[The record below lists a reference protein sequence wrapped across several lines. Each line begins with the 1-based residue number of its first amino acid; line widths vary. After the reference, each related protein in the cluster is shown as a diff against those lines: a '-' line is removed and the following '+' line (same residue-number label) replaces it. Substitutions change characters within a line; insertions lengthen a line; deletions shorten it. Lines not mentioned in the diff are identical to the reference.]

1 MRTEILEKIKEK
13 YGSRATDSSFECGLY
28 SRDLGP
34 VPGLLVNPLFN
45 TTPDLVVRPSHAE
58 EVAEILRTAYG
69 SGIPVTPRAGAS
81 TVYFDSVPIKGG
93 IVMDVNLL
101 RGIVELNEEKM
112 TVKVRSATTWS
123 ELEGYLNRKGLAC
136 KSYPSS
142 APAATVGGWLCMMGY
157 GLGSLKYGSMLSQ
170 IKSIEVV
177 LPAGEIRTLTSETEP
192 SLDWFAGSEGT
203 LGVVTEVEIEVR
215 RLTAMEHFMLLLAD
229 ESELLNVMQAFM
241 NASVTPYNLHFAD
254 QHCLRAMDKLGF
266 GLEGVDSGCTLGID
280 YEGTKEELEQA
291 RKTVE
296 AITSENE
303 KVTRLEDEV
312 AELEWDGRFKAL
324 KLKRGGPGVLGA
336 EVWLPV
342 KELAGY
348 LAEVQTMGPKYHV
361 DLFSYGHV
369 VTPEYITV
377 MTTFY
382 ADETRTIPY
391 IINLSLVKKI
401 QDVGYRH
408 GGCPYGVGLWNTPYL
423 NRIYESARLA
433 ELRKR
438 KQQLDPK
445 GLMNPGKVY
454 RPPFLMQ
461 PFTYGLGMDVMAG
474 VQKLVGRGGSR

>member
-215 RLTAMEHFMLLLAD
+215 RLTAMEHFMLLLVD
-229 ESELLNVMQAFM
+229 ESELVKVMPAFLD
-241 NASVTPYNLHFAD
+241 ASVTP
-254 QHCLRAMDKLGF
+254 
-266 GLEGVDSGCTLGID
+266 
-280 YEGTKEELEQA
+280 
-291 RKTVE
+291 
-296 AITSENE
+296 
-303 KVTRLEDEV
+303 
-312 AELEWDGRFKAL
+312 
-324 KLKRGGPGVLGA
+324 
-336 EVWLPV
+336 
-342 KELAGY
+342 
-348 LAEVQTMGPKYHV
+348 
-361 DLFSYGHV
+361 
-369 VTPEYITV
+369 
-377 MTTFY
+377 
-382 ADETRTIPY
+382 
-391 IINLSLVKKI
+391 
-401 QDVGYRH
+401 
-408 GGCPYGVGLWNTPYL
+408 
-423 NRIYESARLA
+423 
-433 ELRKR
+433 
-438 KQQLDPK
+438 
-445 GLMNPGKVY
+445 
-454 RPPFLMQ
+454 
-461 PFTYGLGMDVMAG
+461 
-474 VQKLVGRGGSR
+474 